1 MKEKLKILFLCT
13 GNSCRSQMAEGWTRF
28 LKGDI
33 IEAYSAGVEIH
44 GLNPDAVAVMAEA
57 GVDISL
63 HQSKHV
69 NAVAAVDLDVVITV
83 CGHAHENCPYFPA
96 VCDVIHV
103 GFDDPPI
110 MAAKLEEQ
118 GADREAQLNCFRRVR
133 DDIRKFV
140 EKLPENLKIQR
151 K

>member
-1 MKEKLKILFLCT
+1 
-13 GNSCRSQMAEGWTRF
+13 MAEGWTRA

-33 IEAYSAGVEIH
+33 IEVYSAGVEIH
-44 GLNPDAVAVMAEA
+44 GLNLDAVAVMAEA

-69 NAVAAVDLDVVITV
+69 NAFAAVDLDVVITV
-83 CGHAHENCPYFPA
+83 CGHAHETCPYFLA
-96 VCDVIHV
+96 ACDVIHV

-118 GADREAQLNCFRRVR
+118 GADREAQLDCFRRVR

-140 EKLPENLKIQR
+140 EKLPANLKLQG

>member
-1 MKEKLKILFLCT
+1 
-13 GNSCRSQMAEGWTRF
+13 MAEGWTRF

-63 HQSKHV
+63 HQSKHI
-69 NAVAAVDLDVVITV
+69 NAFATADLDAVITV
-83 CGHAHENCPYFPA
+83 CAHAHETCPYFPA
-96 VCDVIHV
+96 TCDVIHA
-103 GFDDPPI
+103 GFDDPPK
-110 MAAKLEEQ
+110 MAAKLAEQ
-118 GADREAQLNCFRRVR
+118 GADREAQLDCFRRVR
-133 DDIRKFV
+133 DDIREFV
-140 EKLPENLKIQR
+140 EKLPKNLKPQV